1 MKANRTR
8 RTVIPSPEPV
18 DEQWAAAFPE
28 PVAWALGWDS
38 EALSQLSN
46 GRRAAN
52 KAKHSTRS

>member
-1 MKANRTR
+1 
-8 RTVIPSPEPV
+8 VIPSPEPV

-46 GRRAAN
+46 GRRAAD
-52 KAKHSTRS
+52 KSKKPTRS